1 MQPIRIIAILLVC
14 LALSPLAPAQA
25 EPVKEKSFFDVTTIS
40 DNGEANPGNC
50 ICETIGATSLC
61 SLRAAFEEANACSGN
76 NEIRLNNGV
85 TYTIAT
91 PLRVDAASI
100 DPLEK
105 IFLHSDD
112 DNGTKPII
120 KGTGAEDYTALS
132 VVMGT
137 LDITNLTI
145 SDSDG
150 IFVGRM
156 MSGTTM
162 DGRLNLDKVLMI
174 DNWEASA
181 ANDDR
186 RYGGGAIQNS
196 MGSVTINNS
205 VFNNNRSILNCGGAI
220 NNSGHLVIRNSS
232 FLDNIAPYGGAICHV
247 GFRWPDSP
255 YETWNMEIYN
265 SEFSGN
271 VGSNQGGA
279 IFLSGP
285 SLYGDY
291 NIIEDSF
298 FHDNIS
304 YYGSGGAIFAGYTNI
319 DPYGGGF
326 VLRRSTIS
334 NNTADYG
341 GGLSLANPG
350 NFQSREVVYIENSTI
365 SGNQAEMHGGGI
377 YMGDV
382 PFQAQDADPTV
393 YIHNSTISN
402 NTADSLGSA
411 GGNGGGIY
419 NTATTQAPR
428 LENSI
433 LAGNIDGSTGQFALI
448 IPDCLG
454 SINLEGYN
462 IIGRSGGCSLDSD
475 GSSLIGNSSAPIDPL
490 LKPLG
495 QDGYLIPTHGL
506 LQGSPAINGGDP
518 TGCKDILNLII
529 PLDQRGEP
537 RPYGPV
543 CDIGSVEAQFTVVKK
558 IFLPTILR

>member
-1 MQPIRIIAILLVC
+1 MQAIRIIAILLVC

-25 EPVKEKSFFDVTTIS
+25 EPVKEKTFFDVTTTS
-40 DNGEANPGNC
+40 DNGDGNPGDC
-50 ICETIGATSLC
+50 LCQTIGAPSTC

-76 NEIRLNNGV
+76 DEIRLNNGV
-85 TYTIAT
+85 TYTVAT

-120 KGTGAEDYTALS
+120 QGTGEKDYSALS

-137 LDITNLTI
+137 LDVTNLTI
-145 SDSDG
+145 SDSEG
-150 IFVGRM
+150 FYVVRAMG
-156 MSGTTM
+156 GATM

-181 ANDDR
+181 YEDDR
-186 RYGGGAIQNS
+186 RYGGGAIRNS

-205 VFNNNRSILNCGGAI
+205 VFNNNRSINNCGGAI
-220 NNSGHLVIRNSS
+220 NNSGHLVIQNST

-247 GFRWPDSP
+247 GLRWPEPP
-255 YETWNMEIYN
+255 YETWNVEIYN
-265 SEFSGN
+265 SEFASN
-271 VGSNQGGA
+271 VGSYLGGA

-285 SLYGDY
+285 SLYDDY
-291 NIIEDSF
+291 NIIQDSY

-304 YYGSGGAIFAGYTNI
+304 YYGSGGAIFAGYTNV
-319 DPYGGGF
+319 DPSGGGF

-334 NNTADYG
+334 NNTADTG

-350 NFQSREVVYIENSTI
+350 NFQDREVVYIENSTI
-365 SGNQAEMHGGGI
+365 SGNQAEIHGGGI
-377 YMGDV
+377 YMGNV
-382 PFQAQDADPTV
+382 SYQTQDADPSV

-402 NTADSLGSA
+402 NTADYLGTES
-411 GGNGGGIY
+411 GNGGGIY
-419 NTATTQAPR
+419 NNALTKAA
-428 LENSI
+428 LLKNSI
-433 LAGNIDGSTGQFALI
+433 LAVNIDGSTGTLAFI
-448 IPDCLG
+448 MPDCKG

-462 IIGRSGGCSLDSD
+462 IIGRSGGCTLDSD

-506 LQGSPAINGGDP
+506 LNDSPAINGGNP
-518 TGCKDILNLII
+518 AGCKDILNLPI

-537 RPYGPV
+537 RPFGPV
-543 CDIGSVEAQFTVVKK
+543 CDIGSVEAQFTPVKN
-558 IFLPTILR
+558 IFLPLITR